1 MNAFPILAA
10 LTIGISFVILRAS
23 FEDLREA
30 PLALDVT
37 HESNPLR
44 DERDAIAQRLALASA
59 AKAPAPATSTA
70 GTIYE
75 ANEGLLDHELASE
88 DPINAWLSRYLT
100 PAAD

>member
-10 LTIGISFVILRAS
+10 LTIGISFAILCAS
-23 FEDLREA
+23 FQDLRSG
-30 PLALDVT
+30 PLALDVSDET
-37 HESNPLR
+37 NPLR
-44 DERDAIAQRLALASA
+44 AEREALAQQFALASA
-59 AKAPAPATSTA
+59 PARPKPGTVP